1 MRVLGISVGVL
12 GFVFVILIALIF
24 GYFAQKFGARK
35 GYGDAACFAAGFF
48 FGIVGLIVILL
59 LPDKNNE
66 SKSAA
71 DELLGYKQLLDSGA
85 ITQEEFDEK
94 KKELL

>member
-1 MRVLGISVGVL
+1 MKVLGVSVGVL
-12 GFVFVILIALIF
+12 GFVFAILIALIF

-48 FGIVGLIVILL
+48 LGIIGLIVILL
-59 LPDKNNE
+59 LPDK
-66 SKSAA
+66 KSAA
-71 DELLGYKQLLDSGA
+71 DDLLSYKQLLDSGA
-85 ITQEEFDEK
+85 ITQEEFDAK